1 VIKNI
6 WGILKMSKPSKTKKK
21 LSMSEIISEYAA
33 EFIAGGNDINEK
45 QNYLNCACTAWNIS
59 LYPVNLIEQKINKVV
74 TDYEKNNPGTNDSK
88 KYRHNLKQLIER
100 KIELYPDVRKT
111 VVEAIIKEHNR
122 NFQIMIA
129 SMPLSK

>member
-1 VIKNI
+1 
-6 WGILKMSKPSKTKKK
+6 
-21 LSMSEIISEYAA
+21 MSEIISEYAG
-33 EFIAGGNDINEK
+33 EFLSGGADLNEK
-45 QNYLNCACTAWNIS
+45 QNHLNCACTAWNIA
-59 LYPVNLIEQKINKVV
+59 LCPKKEIEQKINEVV
-74 TDYEKNNPGTNDSK
+74 SYYGKNNPGVNDSSN
-88 KYRHNLKQLIER
+88 YRHNLKQLIER